1 MSSAFEYRSNLKQ
14 KDIPKFIITGI
25 MTELVFSDNFKIENE
40 VSEFIDNVFRIDT
53 KNFTNETGKN
63 FKEKIVLETIS
74 KINSSDEKEVERFRK
89 RLIKFVEK
97 KFYNDEKITKS
108 NNNLSK
114 WVKNGQAR

>member
-25 MTELVFSDNFKIENE
+25 MAELIFSNTFKKENE
-40 VSEFIDNVFRIDT
+40 VSEFINTVFGIEV
-53 KNFTNETGKN
+53 KNFLNETGKD
-63 FKEKIVLETIS
+63 FKEKAVLETIS

-89 RLIKFVEK
+89 KLLKFVEK
-97 KFYNDEKITKS
+97 KFYNDEKATKS

-114 WVKNGQAR
+114 WLKNGQAR

>member
-1 MSSAFEYRSNLKQ
+1 MSSTFEYRSSLKQ

-74 KINSSDEKEVERFRK
+74 NINSSDEKEVERFRK

>member
-25 MTELVFSDNFKIENE
+25 MTELIFSDTFKKENGI
-40 VSEFIDNVFRIDT
+40 SEFIDNVFRIET
-53 KNFTNETGKN
+53 KSFADETGKD
-63 FKEKIVLETIS
+63 FKEKAILETIN

-89 RLIKFVEK
+89 RLLKFVEK
-97 KFYNDEKITKS
+97 KFYNDEKVS
-108 NNNLSK
+108 NSSNNLSK